1 MSFLEFLPFKENI
14 GNQVF
19 YDGDTVRCLSLMNI
33 YYDGF
38 LKEVGLSSHLKIVK
52 NAKQY
57 EFMYEKVNP
66 VRIVLMEKINISH
79 TAKINTFHYEYN
91 SHGIRMQMENL
102 QVKDILYGSE

>member
-1 MSFLEFLPFKENI
+1 MSFLEFLPFEENI

-19 YDGDTVRCLSLMNI
+19 YDGDTVRCLSLLGV

-79 TAKINTFHYEYN
+79 TAEIKAFNYEYN
-91 SHGIRMQMENL
+91 SHGVGLKIVDFKNL
-102 QVKDILYGSE
+102 LYGSE

>member
-52 NAKQY
+52 NSKQY
-57 EFMYEKVNP
+57 EFMYDKVNP
-66 VRIVLMEKINISH
+66 LRIVLMEKINISH
-79 TAKINTFHYEYN
+79 TAKIKGFHYEHKSYGLMIN
-91 SHGIRMQMENL
+91 MEDL
-102 QVKDILYGSE
+102 TVKDIL